1 MPGEESSDARYD
13 KLKQQLQQTILTEY
27 PNPERKG
34 CPGEAVLRELA
45 GRYLD
50 DSVESDPNW
59 HHVTHCSPCYREY
72 LDCRAEM
79 KRSPRAKRFGMG
91 VGLTVLAASL
101 IVGGWYFSQRSD
113 STSPERPQIAEVVY
127 RPRVVD
133 LEGWSST
140 RSEEGKEP
148 PKPIQLGRGPEE
160 LTIRLPFA
168 SRPGRYEVQLL
179 KSVDQPLITTSG
191 EAQLTDGTT
200 VLNTKVDLS
209 KLSPGRYLLGVRRLP
224 ADWTF
229 YPSEIK

>member
-1 MPGEESSDARYD
+1 MPGEESSDAQYER
-13 KLKQQLQQTILTEY
+13 LKRQLQQTILTEY

-34 CPGEAVLRELA
+34 CPGEGVLRELA
-45 GRYLD
+45 ARYLD

-59 HHVTHCSPCYREY
+59 QHITHCSPCYREF
-72 LDCRAEM
+72 LDIRAEM
-79 KRSPRAKRFGMG
+79 KRAARAKRLGMG
-91 VGLTVLAASL
+91 AGLAALAALL
-101 IVGGWYFSQRSD
+101 IGGLWYVTQRSGP
-113 STSPERPQIAEVVY
+113 TSPERPQIAELVY

-140 RSEEGKEP
+140 RSEDGREP

-179 KSVDQPLITTSG
+179 KAVDQPLVSTSG
-191 EAQLTDGTT
+191 EAQVTDGAT
-200 VLNTKVDLS
+200 VLKTRVDLS
-209 KLSPGRYLLGVRRLP
+209 KFVPGKYLLGVRRLP

-229 YPSEIK
+229 YPSEIR